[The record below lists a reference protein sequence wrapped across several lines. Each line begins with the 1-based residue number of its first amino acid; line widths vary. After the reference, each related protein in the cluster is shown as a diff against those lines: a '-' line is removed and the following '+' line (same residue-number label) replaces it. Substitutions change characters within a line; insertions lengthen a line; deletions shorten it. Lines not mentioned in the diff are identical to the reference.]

1 MRSPGHIRGPRGP
14 RMAPAGAEDPIIP
27 RLSHYE
33 ILEQIAEGGMG
44 IVYKARDLNLGRVV
58 ALKLLSPSIE
68 ASQAD
73 IERLFE
79 SRINCPGGRGFVLSF
94 PHGNTFD

>member
-1 MRSPGHIRGPRGP
+1 
-14 RMAPAGAEDPIIP
+14 MAPAGAEDPIMP

-44 IVYKARDLNLGRVV
+44 VVYKARDLNLGRVV

-79 SRINCPGGRGFVLSF
+79 EARAISRLNPPNVATIFEVDQKADEPFMALE
-94 PHGNTFD
+94 